1 MSKRFIKK
9 EAKSLFK
16 DKLKDNRKIK
26 GISFSY
32 ETKDYPTNFKI
43 RKQDISFKQKITD
56 KAISNSF
63 KNYSSF
69 KSFIYSK
76 EQKEKNIIKKEKME
90 SENIKDLKNDLNYT
104 NLMNLF
110 NLVYTKYNPF
120 NYNIK
125 KKKFE
130 IEKENKN
137 IYKNKLKQML
147 FKKIFHEKKIASR
160 IDSGIKRDS
169 EFKGVYKKIENYK
182 KRYDKIRLLKEKK
195 IGLKSYTTRENN
207 KSNINVFK
215 KLNKS
220 KSLIINKSNILKYKK
235 NFYDICHSDTLNEKL
250 NNQSVSY
257 ENSISNRMK
266 LNNDCTGKV
275 KKKLHKS
282 KSETYLNNYFDN
294 ENSNKKIF
302 CDNNKTTKKQNKS
315 DFKDFKNKKS
325 KVILLKSNN
334 KLLKKCN
341 NNVNN
346 NSAILNIPKNKIN
359 YFQKTK
365 INNFNE
371 KVNEKEGNKNYVSNI
386 IDMFREY
393 NKIKSNSNR
402 LKMEYKMWHFSKYRD
417 IDDIVDTKE
426 DMLLCLLKQ
435 KYFKNKK
442 NLPKNKKINK
452 KEKNS
457 VLKII
462 RDDFNRIEDED
473 FKFRKRYI

>member
-1 MSKRFIKK
+1 MLKRFIKK
-9 EAKSLFK
+9 EAKSFFK

-26 GISFSY
+26 GVSFSY

-63 KNYSSF
+63 KNYSSY
-69 KSFIYSK
+69 KSFIYAR

-110 NLVYTKYNPF
+110 NLVYANYNPF

-125 KKKFE
+125 MKKLE
-130 IEKENKN
+130 IEKENRN
-137 IYKNKLKQML
+137 IHKNKIKQML
-147 FKKIFHEKKIASR
+147 LKKIFNEKKITSR
-160 IDSGIKRDS
+160 IDSGLKRDS

-195 IGLKSYTTRENN
+195 MGLNSYTTRENN
-207 KSNINVFK
+207 KSNINAFK

-220 KSLIINKSNILKYKK
+220 KSLIINKSNILNYKK
-235 NFYDICHSDTLNEKL
+235 NFYDICHSDIINEKFH
-250 NNQSVSY
+250 NQSVSF
-257 ENSISNRMK
+257 ENSISNRIK
-266 LNNDCTGKV
+266 LNNFCTEKE

-282 KSETYLNNYFDN
+282 KSQTYLNNIYNN
-294 ENSNKKIF
+294 ENSNKNIF
-302 CDNNKTTKKQNKS
+302 SDNSGGKTTKKQNKS
-315 DFKDFKNKKS
+315 DLKNKKS
-325 KVILLKSNN
+325 NTILLKSNN
-334 KLLKKCN
+334 KILKNCN

-346 NSAILNIPKNKIN
+346 SSAILNIQKNKIN
-359 YFQKTK
+359 
-365 INNFNE
+365 NFKQ
-371 KVNEKEGNKNYVSNI
+371 KVNEKEGTKNYASNI

-417 IDDIVDTKE
+417 IDEIVDIKE

-442 NLPKNKKINK
+442 NLPKHKKIIK
-452 KEKNS
+452 KEKHS
-457 VLKII
+457 VLKKI